1 MRPGVILDENAPN
14 PGAGQKLSHEKEKP
28 IMIKHSKFNRMG
40 ITLIAA
46 LLILTAFP
54 LHAQEQS
61 AAEKS
66 PWDAEAELGYLMTDG
81 NTETQSVN
89 FRFDITREVT
99 RWKHNFH
106 YETLFRSET
115 DEDTGEEETTAQ
127 RFLVSAQSNYKFDAR
142 NSVFL
147 MGRYE
152 DDRFSGYDYQY
163 TVTAGYSRIFIK
175 TESTELSGEIGPGY
189 RFSKIDDDTVAD
201 DEEREAIL
209 HVGGFFEYSFNSAA
223 VFTQEV
229 SVETGDEKTIT
240 RAVTALKSQIADS
253 LAMKASYTLKHTS
266 RVPPDTEKTDTETAL
281 TLVYSF

>member
-1 MRPGVILDENAPN
+1 MLKKANSNFLCIALITFLTVFAAAPG
-14 PGAGQKLSHEKEKP
+14 
-28 IMIKHSKFNRMG
+28 F
-40 ITLIAA
+40 
-46 LLILTAFP
+46 
-54 LHAQEQS
+54 AQQDSET
-61 AAEKS
+61 EGS

-81 NTETQSVN
+81 NTETQSMN

-99 RWKHNFH
+99 RWKHNLH
-106 YETLFRSET
+106 YESLFRSET

-142 NSVFL
+142 NSAFL

-163 TVTAGYSRIFIK
+163 TVTAGYSRIFVK
-175 TESTELSGEIGPGY
+175 TESMELSGEVGPGY
-189 RFSKIDDDTVAD
+189 RYSKIDDDTVAD
-201 DEEREAIL
+201 NEEKEAIL

-223 VFTQEV
+223 VFTQKV
-229 SVETGDEKTIT
+229 IVETGEDKTIT
-240 RAVTALKSQIADS
+240 RSVTALKSQIAGS

>member
-1 MRPGVILDENAPN
+1 MLKSAKSNFLCIALITALTVLAAAPG
-14 PGAGQKLSHEKEKP
+14 
-28 IMIKHSKFNRMG
+28 F
-40 ITLIAA
+40 
-46 LLILTAFP
+46 
-54 LHAQEQS
+54 AQQDPQTE
-61 AAEKS
+61 AS
-66 PWDAEAELGYLMTDG
+66 PWEAEAELGYLMTDG
-81 NTETQSVN
+81 NTENQSVN

-99 RWKHNFH
+99 GWKHNFH

-115 DEDTGEEETTAQ
+115 DEETGEDQTTAQ

-142 NSVFL
+142 NSAFL

-163 TVTAGYSRIFIK
+163 TVTAGYSRIFVK
-175 TESTELSGEIGPGY
+175 TDSTELSGKVGPGY
-189 RFSKIDDDTVAD
+189 RYSKIADDTVAD
-201 DEEREAIL
+201 DEESEAIL

-229 SVETGDEKTIT
+229 SVETGADKTIT
-240 RAVTALKSQIADS
+240 RSVTALKSRIANN

-266 RVPPDTEKTDTETAL
+266 QVPPDTEKTDTETAL

>member
-1 MRPGVILDENAPN
+1 MLKKANYKFLCLAVLTVLTVFAAVPG
-14 PGAGQKLSHEKEKP
+14 
-28 IMIKHSKFNRMG
+28 F
-40 ITLIAA
+40 
-46 LLILTAFP
+46 
-54 LHAQEQS
+54 AQQNSET
-61 AAEKS
+61 EDS

-99 RWKHNFH
+99 KWKHNLH

-115 DEDTGEEETTAQ
+115 GEDTGEEETTAQ
-127 RFLVSAQSNYKFDAR
+127 RFLVSAQTNYKFDSR
-142 NSVFL
+142 NSAFL
-147 MGRYE
+147 MGLYE

-163 TVTAGYSRIFIK
+163 TMIAGYSRLFVK
-175 TESTELSGEIGPGY
+175 TERMELSGKVGPGY
-189 RFSKIDDDTVAD
+189 RYSKIDDDTVT
-201 DEEREAIL
+201 DEEEKEAIL

-223 VFTQEV
+223 VFTQKV
-229 SVETGDEKTIT
+229 SVETGEDKTIT
-240 RAVTALKSQIADS
+240 RSVTALKSRIAGS